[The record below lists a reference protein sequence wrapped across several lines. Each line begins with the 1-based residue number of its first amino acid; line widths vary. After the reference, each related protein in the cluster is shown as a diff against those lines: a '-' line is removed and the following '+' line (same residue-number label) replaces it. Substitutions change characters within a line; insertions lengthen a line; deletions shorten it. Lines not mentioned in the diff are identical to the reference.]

1 MIISYIGKKD
11 RLSLD
16 NELELIHYI
25 FFLVLIRVSLHS
37 FKE

>member
-16 NELELIHYI
+16 NELELIYYI
-25 FFLVLIRVSLHS
+25 FLLALTWVFSHL
-37 FKE
+37 FKK

>member
-25 FFLVLIRVSLHS
+25 FFFSSYSGILTT
-37 FKE
+37 F